1 MSKDI
6 YILTNFNCYLKSFS
20 PILVVR
26 EQIKMMNRAGYHPIL
41 IACEGWECD
50 PIDTTYTEVETKYLY
65 PFAIH
70 DPKESAQNIEETVDL
85 AYQQL
90 NDVLP
95 DNAIVLS
102 HDLVFLPDYTVLNL
116 AARKLAVDRP
126 SIKWIHWI
134 HSATN
139 PQIVSSE
146 RNMYG
151 EKYGE
156 ALNSPF
162 PNSIIAYPNAYDIP
176 RVAQNFNFEEDQ
188 IVEVPHSTDPTEGM
202 HPLVQRIYDMKKLG
216 DAEVLMVLPLR
227 LDRGKYA
234 EANVRLIAA
243 CKQNGMT
250 AHLVVCD
257 FQSTGDD
264 KVVYR
269 EDLKKLAK
277 GLGAGDCVTFM
288 SEFDDIA
295 QMEIP
300 HEVVLDLFTLSNV
313 FLLASKSE
321 TYSLIAQEAM
331 LKGNFCILNQDF
343 APFRQIY
350 GKNALYKQFD
360 GANIAISGL
369 NGEIKTTTDNIEAY
383 YLDMAKALKYY
394 LETDKVLR
402 AKTWVRT
409 KRNPDAVFKGYL
421 EPLLKIDNENA
432 KV

>member
-1 MSKDI
+1 MAKDV
-6 YILTNFNCYLKSFS
+6 YLLTNFSTYLRSFS
-20 PILVVR
+20 PIIVVM
-26 EQIKMMNRAGYHPIL
+26 EQIKMLTRAGYNPVL
-41 IACEGWECD
+41 IACEGWEA
-50 PIDTTYTEVETKYLY
+50 PPETIYATTETKYLY
-65 PFAIH
+65 PFAMH
-70 DPKESAQNIEETVDL
+70 GPDDKAENIEETVQL

-90 NDVLP
+90 NDTLP
-95 DNAIVLS
+95 DNAVVLT
-102 HDLVFLPDYTVLNL
+102 HDLIFLPDYTILNL
-116 AARKLAVDRP
+116 AARRLAKERP
-126 SIKWIHWI
+126 SIRWIHWI

-139 PQIVSSE
+139 PDIIGKE

-156 ALNSPF
+156 ALTAPF
-162 PNSIIAYPNAYDIP
+162 PNSVIAYPNAYDIP
-176 RVAQNFNFEEDQ
+176 RVARNFTFEEDQ

-202 HPLVQRIYDMKKLG
+202 HPLVQRLYDQKHLG
-216 DAEVLMVLPLR
+216 DVQVLMILPIR

-243 CKQNGMT
+243 CVKLGIS

-269 EDLKKLAK
+269 GDLKQLANE
-277 GLGAGDCVTFM
+277 LEAGDHVTFM

-295 QMEIP
+295 TMEVP
-300 HEVVLDLFTLSNV
+300 HDIVLDLFTLSNV

-331 LKGNFCILNQDF
+331 LKGNLCILNHDF

-350 GKNALYKQFD
+350 ETNALYKQFD
-360 GANIAISGL
+360 GANIDAGGFD
-369 NGEIKTTTDNIEAY
+369 GEINTEHSNVDNHYADIAR
-383 YLDMAKALKYY
+383 ALGYY
-394 LETDKVLR
+394 LENDKVLR

-409 KRNPDAVFKGYL
+409 QRNTDAVFKKYI
-421 EPLLKIDNENA
+421 EPLIYANETPKI
-432 KV
+432 